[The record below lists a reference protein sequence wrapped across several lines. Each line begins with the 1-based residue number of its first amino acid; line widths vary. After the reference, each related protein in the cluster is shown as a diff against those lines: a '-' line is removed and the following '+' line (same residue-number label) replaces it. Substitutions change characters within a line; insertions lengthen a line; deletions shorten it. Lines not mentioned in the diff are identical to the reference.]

1 MRFRRVV
8 GGLMAALALISLA
21 TSTALAVDSPSGD
34 QAAAWATTW
43 RAYMLANGSPVR
55 DPIGDVGCGSGY
67 CDVSS
72 GGNGT
77 SPSVYVASDGTT
89 VFFRL
94 RLLGDPTAPAAAG
107 FRSTTWVVMIAVN
120 GTAVVAV
127 GLDGKSPQRDF
138 VYVANAAGTAYTE
151 IYATPFTNAGGEQ
164 SAGARGLADG
174 TGHYFLD
181 LQVPLW
187 RITQRSGGAV
197 TGSTP
202 VQLFFGTSQS
212 ANLAVLNKDYMIGN
226 SVNFEPTS
234 TVTLVPQAGPTGGT
248 PIVTEIP
255 DTSMAPAAT
264 LPLALLVLPLLLTS
278 IAVLLYR
285 RSPT

>member
-1 MRFRRVV
+1 MV

-21 TSTALAVDSPSGD
+21 TSSALAVDSPSGD
-34 QAAAWATTW
+34 QAAAWSTTW
-43 RAYMLANGSPVR
+43 RVYMLADGSPVR

-77 SPSVYVASDGTT
+77 SPSVYFASDGTT

-107 FRSTTWVVMIAVN
+107 FRSTTWVVLIAVN
-120 GTAVVAV
+120 GAAVVAV

-138 VYVANAAGTAYTE
+138 VYVANAAGTSYTE
-151 IYATPFTNAGGEQ
+151 IYATPFTNAGGQQ
-164 SAGARGLADG
+164 SAGARGLTDG
-174 TGHYFLD
+174 TGHYYLD
-181 LQVPLW
+181 MQVPLW
-187 RITQRSGGAV
+187 RITERSGGAI

-202 VQLFFGTSQS
+202 VQLFFGTSQA

-226 SVNFEPTS
+226 SVNFGPTS
-234 TVTLVPQAGPTGGT
+234 TVTLVPQAAPTGGG

-255 DTSMAPAAT
+255 DTSTGSAAHNPA
-264 LPLALLVLPLLLTS
+264 LLLVLPLLL
-278 IAVLLYR
+278 IGLAAVFYR
-285 RSPT
+285 RSAA